1 MKMLSWELPFV
12 KVLSGIR
19 RQEAQQ
25 VRKMARIRA
34 INMALN
40 FAITPIIAFS
50 TFAVYRQ
57 GIMLP
62 SSAYFLVSWWLF
74 FPQPSPRLS

>member
-34 INMALN
+34 VNMALN
-40 FAITPIIAFS
+40 FAITPIVAFS
-50 TFAVYRQ
+50 TFAVYRYELVYQ
-57 GIMLP
+57 EYCGLFAGLLP
-62 SSAYFLVSWWLF
+62 
-74 FPQPSPRLS
+74 